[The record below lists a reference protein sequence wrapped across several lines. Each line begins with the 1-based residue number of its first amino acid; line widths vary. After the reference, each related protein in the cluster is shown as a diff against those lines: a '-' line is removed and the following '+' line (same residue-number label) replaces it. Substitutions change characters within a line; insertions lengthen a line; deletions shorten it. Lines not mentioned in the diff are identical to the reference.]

1 MAMSL
6 VSTYTPEE
14 LDYWSELYKQ
24 QDTESLESSDE
35 WVVFYYGENLYAVL
49 LNTLD
54 EIANVQQGTAVPH
67 AHSCILGL
75 ANIRGEPLLLLDMGQ
90 PLQQTTT
97 FNFDINN
104 RTLIFKSEDGKRV
117 GFPVNQIYKVTEL
130 EQEGFQPLKQDVLV
144 TSNAVTKITE
154 QLGVP
159 VFILD
164 IEFLTETMLKQ
175 L

>member
-1 MAMSL
+1 MSL
-6 VSTYTPEE
+6 VNTYSPEE

-24 QDTESLESSDE
+24 QDIESLESNEE
-35 WVVFYYGENLYAVL
+35 WVVFYYGDNLYAVL

-54 EIANVQQGTAVPH
+54 EIACLTKGTAIPH
-67 AHSCILGL
+67 AHSSVLGL
-75 ANIRGEPLLLLDMGQ
+75 ANLRGEPLLLLDMGT
-90 PLQQTTT
+90 PLHQSTT
-97 FNFDINN
+97 FSFDNTN
-104 RTLIFKSEDGKRV
+104 RTLIFKCGDGKRV
-117 GFPVNQIYKVTEL
+117 GFPVNRIFKVTEL

-144 TSNAVTKITE
+144 TSNAITQLTE
-154 QLGVP
+154 QLGDP